1 MANDVLLICQGLLS
15 EYKFKESE
23 QLVQKQKDLLA
34 LDNFNQVK
42 AEYCFRL
49 LEASRLDHERS
60 KLPSTLPP
68 LLTARKA
75 SCSVFDDVVVGK
87 VTNAD
92 QARRVAKLAL
102 LRQGNVADVFDHLA
116 YFEKTDPTIKR
127 DYGRLSKMH
136 RRRVV
141 ALKGAQTVDELRKY
155 QHALSDMLDCKLKQ
169 FEVQGGVLDAKLLQ
183 KMAFYCTE
191 GIRVNLAI
199 IKDFPGHTRHVV
211 EAEMALA
218 KFYNRFFSPD
228 TKQQAL
234 NSRKAIEH
242 YDKAWVYFHCN
253 ILAGSLLRKCK

>member
-1 MANDVLLICQGLLS
+1 MANEVLLICQGLLS
-15 EYKFKESE
+15 KYKFKECE
-23 QLVQKQKDLLA
+23 QLVQKQKDLLT
-34 LDNFNQVK
+34 LDYFNQIKV
-42 AEYCFRL
+42 EYCFRL

-68 LLTARKA
+68 LLTAGSA
-75 SCSVFDDVVVGK
+75 SCSVFDEVVGK

-102 LRQGNVADVFDHLA
+102 LRQSNVADVFDHLA
-116 YFEKTDPTIKR
+116 YFQKTDPTIKR
-127 DYGRLSKMH
+127 DYGRLSKMN

-141 ALKGAQTVDELRKY
+141 ALKGAQTVDELKKY

-199 IKDFPGHTRHVV
+199 IKDFPGHTRHIV

-228 TKQQAL
+228 TEQQAL

-242 YDKAWVYFHCN
+242 YDKAWVYFHCD
-253 ILAGSLLRKCK
+253 IL